1 MTSHATSEGAIMRD
15 VTWEDTFCGEG
26 ASCYR
31 LGTDREGNS
40 YIAVAGSED
49 HFLTDSRESLQQMI
63 RDIKAG
69 KADHLL

>member
-1 MTSHATSEGAIMRD
+1 MSEIQ
-15 VTWEDTFCGEG
+15 WEDPFCGEG

-31 LGTDREGNS
+31 IGMDGDGNS
-40 YIAVAGSED
+40 YIAVAGQED
-49 HFLTDSRESLQQMI
+49 RPLTDTTEALRQLI

>member
-1 MTSHATSEGAIMRD
+1 MVDI
-15 VTWEDTFCGEG
+15 TWEEPFCGEG

-31 LGTDREGNS
+31 IGTDSDGNS
-40 YIAVAGSED
+40 YIALAGSED
-49 HFLTDSRESLQQMI
+49 RYLTDSGEALRQLI